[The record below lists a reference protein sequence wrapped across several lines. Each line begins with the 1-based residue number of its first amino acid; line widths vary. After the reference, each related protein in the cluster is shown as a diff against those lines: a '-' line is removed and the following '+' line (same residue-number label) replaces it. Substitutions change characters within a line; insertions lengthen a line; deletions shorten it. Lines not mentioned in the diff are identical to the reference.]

1 MPTIHIIS
9 PNSALRAAIQE
20 QLRGDGGWEVA
31 AFDAMQDAARPWA
44 IVVEDAAIKTG
55 IPPAES
61 MIFVVGEGGKLP
73 CANVVTESFPKPL
86 RLGYL
91 LARLRFYR
99 TARQQS
105 TVDIALGAYVFSPQN
120 KRLTTNGSGEIVKLT
135 EKETALL
142 DYLCRAERPVPR
154 DELLAEVWGYD
165 GTIDTHTLETHL
177 YRLRQSVRGGQEM
190 FVVEKGCYAINPAW
204 RVG

>member
-9 PNSALRAAIQE
+9 ANSALRAAIQE
-20 QLRGDGGWEVA
+20 QLRGDGEWEVE
-31 AFDAMQDAARPWA
+31 AFDAIQDAARPWA
-44 IVVEDAAIKTG
+44 IVVEDTAIKLGLPPTESLIFVIGESGG
-55 IPPAES
+55 IPSAD
-61 MIFVVGEGGKLP
+61 I
-73 CANVVTESFPKPL
+73 VTESFSKPL

-99 TARQQS
+99 TAYRQS
-105 TVDIALGAYVFSPQN
+105 ATDMALGAYVFSPQN
-120 KRLTTNGSGEIVKLT
+120 KTLTANGSGETVKLT

-142 DYLCRAERPVPR
+142 DYLCRAEQPVPR

-177 YRLRQSVRGGQEM
+177 YRLRQSVPDGQEM

-204 RVG
+204 RAG